1 MFLSNR
7 NGNSIMALF
16 HQSLGALILAVL
28 SLPAHAV
35 YVAVHNQGHYSVRF
49 EVNGRDSGFFEV
61 GQSRIVENA
70 SGTIRLVWRP
80 SRVLEI
86 TGCPATTVTV
96 HGIEIGQGLF
106 TSKKFELRVG
116 NNNVDIVFHGDTF
129 NPVLRLNGF
138 DPVDVLGFDL
148 VNDIPVAYSVN
159 FNGEYKD
166 YPILN
171 ASDLPSHPSC
181 EWVKK

>member
-1 MFLSNR
+1 MT
-7 NGNSIMALF
+7 LF
-16 HQSLGALILAVL
+16 NKSLGILILAAL
-28 SLPAHAV
+28 ALPTNAV
-35 YVAVHNQGHYSVRF
+35 NVTVHNQAHYSVRF
-49 EVNGRDSGFFEV
+49 EVNGRDSGFFDV
-61 GQSRIVENA
+61 GQSRTVENA

-80 SRVLEI
+80 SRMLEI

-106 TSKKFELRVG
+106 TDGKFELRVG
-116 NNNVDIVFHGDTF
+116 NNNVDIVFHGDII

-148 VNDIPVAYSVN
+148 VNDIPIAYPVN

-171 ASDLPSHPSC
+171 ASNLPSHPSC